1 MHAFIYRST
10 RYPPYSGT
18 VSPCTNLRGKGEN
31 DMMWDI
37 FRSTNFGPVY
47 SSSTPPAAFF
57 SAFSASIFAF
67 NSSSFASLQKYT
79 LEINAK
85 KLKADARLTCTLS
98 LFLTRTRAPCSF
110 PVGLRGY
117 QTLIEDLVVHLPQ
130 KNLRQPSRA
139 SGNHCNTCLH

>member
-1 MHAFIYRST
+1 
-10 RYPPYSGT
+10 
-18 VSPCTNLRGKGEN
+18 
-31 DMMWDI
+31 MMWDLFI

-98 LFLTRTRAPCSF
+98 FARARGHGHLAASLSVSEVIRPSSKTWLYTFHKRIFVNLQERLEIISTYVYIRRTEARIVEDLYDLFLG
-110 PVGLRGY
+110 GL
-117 QTLIEDLVVHLPQ
+117 L
-130 KNLRQPSRA
+130 
-139 SGNHCNTCLH
+139 GNVFGFA